1 MFRQFSHF
9 IALMGTAAFL
19 SLGHGALATL
29 IIQQGA
35 LLSFSESFLGVI
47 NIGLLRRI
55 FCRQFYYPAVTE
67 TSVLYSHLRR
77 VCGDDIHRYPHVT
90 DFPIAM
96 GGG

>member
-35 LLSFSESFLGVI
+35 LLSFSESFLG
-47 NIGLLRRI
+47 LLTSASYAGFFVGSFIIRRDECLI
-55 FCRQFYYPAVTE
+55 FAPTPCV
-67 TSVLYSHLRR
+67 RR
-77 VCGDDIHRYPHVT
+77 
-90 DFPIAM
+90 
-96 GGG
+96 